1 MTQLSIAKTGTAQ
14 LLAYNIRVCLT
25 LSGAYT
31 NVLPVIAKPTAS
43 VLSDPIIRPGY
54 YNDPMWYKYNLRY
67 SLLNGQSPGIYPD
80 EYEYYWQKRQADR
93 VLKYDKAKLTG
104 HQNINSTIKS
114 FSHPNVRGGKL
125 PALTPGPFLAPV
137 DVSKMGMTAAQ
148 VELDDKNKKIHAIE
162 DEVQY
167 LRGQLKRMEVL
178 LQNKNAKIQEMQMEI
193 EKQQKPQRKLF

>member
-1 MTQLSIAKTGTAQ
+1 
-14 LLAYNIRVCLT
+14 LT

-31 NVLPVIAKPTAS
+31 NVLPLVAKPPAS
-43 VLSDPIIRPGY
+43 VLSDPIVRPVY

-67 SLLNGQSPGIYPD
+67 SLLHGQSPGIYPD

-104 HQNINSTIKS
+104 HQNVNATIKS
-114 FSHPNVRGGKL
+114 FSHPNIRPGAKVPGGKL
-125 PALTPGPFLAPV
+125 PALTPGPFLAPAA
-137 DVSKMGMTAAQ
+137 VSKMGITAAQ

-178 LQNKNAKIQEMQMEI
+178 LQNKNAKIQELQMEI
-193 EKQQKPQRKLF
+193 DKQQRPQRKLF